1 MLDRLTLSEDRQ
13 GAHGSL
19 DLYESN
25 VFNDQ
30 SLSSTPPG
38 SSDYWSYS
46 SLTLLEEDV
55 GADGLDIHDYY
66 ERRRELVEQEKFLA
80 FGSEYRMNASGRE
93 LVVDNII
100 HRIRDLDVSKT
111 YDRSA
116 PNEGYQG
123 QSHPRF
129 AGDHFLS
136 NISLIEQ
143 TEMFKIIT
151 RMPKGAHLHIHFNA
165 CLSPKILLGVAKG
178 MDRMFIMSNL
188 PLTSDN
194 NFENFDKCEIKFSIK
209 PPQDEKPGNLFN
221 ENYQDGQTMQFAAFV
236 EQFPKNYKKPGDNNV
251 DTWLLSKLLF
261 NEHEVYQPL
270 QTVAGAWQSFNRRT
284 QMMKGLFNYE
294 KAFRIYTRLCLEDF
308 LRDNIQYAE
317 IRPNFMASN
326 RLYKDDGSLIM
337 SNSDTMRIIIDEATK
352 FQNEV
357 ASSGDYF
364 GGIKIIYCTARS
376 SKTSEIQVALT
387 ECLDFKKEWPEWIA
401 GFDLLGEEAKGR
413 PLKDFVPQ
421 LLQFQENCKTAGVEI
436 PFLFHC
442 GETLDEGTETDGNL
456 IDALLLGSKR
466 IGHGF
471 ALVKRPLIMAFMKKK
486 GVCVESCP
494 ISNEIL
500 GLIPRVSG
508 HPMYQ
513 LLANNVH
520 CTINSDNGGLF
531 RSSLSH
537 DLYQLMAGK
546 SDMSIYHFKQLM
558 VWSIEHSCQDDVE
571 KAEMLEK
578 WKALWEDFLLWVIEK
593 YSDGELERDE
603 NVLQD

>member
-1 MLDRLTLSEDRQ
+1 MR
-13 GAHGSL
+13 
-19 DLYESN
+19 
-25 VFNDQ
+25 
-30 SLSSTPPG
+30 
-38 SSDYWSYS
+38 
-46 SLTLLEEDV
+46 
-55 GADGLDIHDYY
+55 DYY
-66 ERRRELVEQEKFLA
+66 EKRRQLVEQEKLLA
-80 FGSEYRMNASGRE
+80 FDWEYRMNASGRE

-100 HRIRDLDVSKT
+100 RRVKDWDVSNT

-116 PNEGYQG
+116 SKEGYQG
-123 QSHPRF
+123 QSHSRF

-143 TEMFKIIT
+143 TKMFKIIT
-151 RMPKGAHLHIHFNA
+151 QMPKGAHLHIHFNA
-165 CLSPKILLGVAKG
+165 CLSPKILLDVAKG

-209 PPQDEKPGNLFN
+209 PPQDEKPGNLFDA
-221 ENYQDGQTMQFAAFV
+221 NYQAEQTMKFAAFV
-236 EQFPKNYKKPGDNNV
+236 EQFPRTFNKSADSDV
-251 DTWLLSKLLF
+251 DTWLLGKLLF
-261 NEHEVYQPL
+261 NEHEVYEPL
-270 QTVAGAWQSFNRRT
+270 RTVTGAWKMFNSRT
-284 QMMKGLFNYE
+284 KMMKGLFNYE
-294 KAFRIYTRLCLEDF
+294 KAFRLYTRLCLEDF

-337 SNSDTMRIIIDEATK
+337 SNSDTIKIIIDEVTK
-352 FQNEV
+352 FQKKV

-364 GGIKIIYCTARS
+364 GGLKIIYCTARS
-376 SKTSEIQVALT
+376 SKPSEIEAALT
-387 ECLDFKKEWPEWIA
+387 ECLEFKRIWPGWIA
-401 GFDLLGEEAKGR
+401 GFDLVGEEAKGK

-442 GETLDEGTETDGNL
+442 GETLEEGSEIDGNL

-471 ALVKRPLIMAFMKKK
+471 ALVKRPLIMKLMKEE
-486 GVCVESCP
+486 GVCVEVCP

-500 GLIPRVSG
+500 GLNPRVSG
-508 HPMYQ
+508 HPVYQ

-520 CTINSDNGGLF
+520 CTINSDNGALF

-537 DLYQLMAGK
+537 DFYQIMVGK
-546 SDMSIYHFKQLM
+546 SDIGLYHFKKLII
-558 VWSIEHSCQDDVE
+558 WSIEHSCLGGAE

-578 WKALWEDFLLWVIEK
+578 WKALWEGFLLWVIEK
-593 YSDGELERDE
+593 YSDGEFERDE
-603 NVLQD
+603 RDM